1 MLLHLLFAHV
11 VIQYSPV
18 AKFKFVGSDAKDVR
32 RENERRLTLVTM
44 KLLDRL
50 APILAAVYVT
60 FVFGNNEWDAV
71 NQKNRIL
78 ATLFDALDTILV
90 GGSKIVEML
99 AGGVERHEFHRGPV
113 LGRIERDPRTVS
125 GQIKRLAI
133 GYKLIGVRHGVAERG
148 DGESCLR
155 IRLYRRVDPLDAFNE
170 NFLDQ
175 RVFQWS
181 VKGGH
186 RCLVAISPAEA
197 GGTGGRCT
205 VAGKPPNDRKF
216 DEAFLTHDWRMAL
229 GFFTRTRPVSRSCI
243 RDFLSNCCAGAIA
256 SSPSICAV
264 EAEEM
269 RTISLCSSISGIGN

>member
-90 GGSKIVEML
+90 GGSKIVEVW
-99 AGGVERHEFHRGPV
+99 GGGA
-113 LGRIERDPRTVS
+113 DAMNCTVVVS
-125 GQIKRLAI
+125 SPGLSVTRAPSRSKSSVWRLAI
-133 GYKLIGVRHGVAERG
+133 SLSGCDMA
-148 DGESCLR
+148 LR
-155 IRLYRRVDPLDAFNE
+155 SAATANPACAFVFTAGLIRLMHSMRIFSTNGSSSGR
-170 NFLDQ
+170 
-175 RVFQWS
+175 S
-181 VKGGH
+181 K
-186 RCLVAISPAEA
+186 VAIA
-197 GGTGGRCT
+197 
-205 VAGKPPNDRKF
+205 
-216 DEAFLTHDWRMAL
+216 
-229 GFFTRTRPVSRSCI
+229 
-243 RDFLSNCCAGAIA
+243 
-256 SSPSICAV
+256 
-264 EAEEM
+264 
-269 RTISLCSSISGIGN
+269 